1 MRRLDEPA
9 FRAILWHC
17 KSGPPCLAGLSPE
30 TQTRA
35 LRLAPLLAPTMN
47 RRDFIKS
54 ATLTATAF
62 AAVAPV
68 ALRAESAAARP
79 HKKAI
84 MWGTVPGKGTV
95 LEKMKAVKEAGFHG
109 AEMNSHMD
117 QTEVLKA
124 RDETGLEIPSVCND
138 RHWGKPLS
146 SPNPKVREEG
156 LEALKQTLRDAK
168 AYGANSILLVPGT
181 VGKDTTYQE
190 CWDRSIV
197 EIRKAIP
204 LAEELGVKISCEN
217 VWNSFLTEQDQALA
231 YLEAINSPWVGWH
244 FDCGNI
250 IRYGDPIE
258 WIKKLGPRIN
268 RVHVKEY
275 SRDKAM
281 RSGDVGKGFEAP
293 LLTGANNWPGI
304 IKALAGIGYTNYLI
318 TEQGGTLA
326 ELSAALDKIIAS

>member
-1 MRRLDEPA
+1 
-9 FRAILWHC
+9 
-17 KSGPPCLAGLSPE
+17 
-30 TQTRA
+30 
-35 LRLAPLLAPTMN
+35 MN
-47 RRDFIKS
+47 RRDFLKS
-54 ATLTATAF
+54 ATLTVTTL
-62 AAVAPV
+62 AALAPA
-68 ALRAESAAARP
+68 ALRAESSAVRA

-84 MWGTVPGKGTV
+84 MWGTVSAKGSV
-95 LEKMKAVKEAGFHG
+95 LDKMKALKEAGFHG
-109 AEMNSHMD
+109 AEMNSHMN
-117 QTEVLKA
+117 QAEVLKA

-138 RHWGKPLS
+138 RHWAKPLS
-146 SPNPKVREEG
+146 SPDPQVREEG

-168 AYGANSILLVPGT
+168 AYGAGSILLVPGT
-181 VGKDTTYQE
+181 VGKDTTHQE

-217 VWNSFLTEQDQALA
+217 VWNNFLTEQDQALA
-231 YLEAINSPWVGWH
+231 YLEAINSPSVGWH

-281 RSGDVGKGFEAP
+281 RAGDVWKGFNVA
-293 LLTGANNWPGI
+293 LLEGANNWPGI
-304 IKALAGIGYTNYLI
+304 MKALAGIGYTNYLI
-318 TEQGGTLA
+318 TEQGGSLA
-326 ELSAALDKIIAS
+326 ELSTALDKIIAS

>member
-1 MRRLDEPA
+1 
-9 FRAILWHC
+9 
-17 KSGPPCLAGLSPE
+17 
-30 TQTRA
+30 
-35 LRLAPLLAPTMN
+35 MN

-54 ATLTATAF
+54 ATLTATTL
-62 AAVAPV
+62 AALAPA
-68 ALRAESAAARP
+68 ALRAESSPARP

-84 MWGTVPGKGTV
+84 MWGTVGAKGSV
-95 LEKMKAVKEAGFHG
+95 LDKMKAVKEAGFHG

-117 QTEVLKA
+117 QAEVLKA
-124 RDETGLEIPSVCND
+124 RDATGLEIPSVCND
-138 RHWGKPLS
+138 RHWAKPLS
-146 SPNPKVREEG
+146 SSDPKVREEG

-168 AYGANSILLVPGT
+168 AYGATSILLVPGT

-190 CWDRSIV
+190 CWDRSIA
-197 EIRKAIP
+197 EMRKAIP

-217 VWNSFLTEQDQALA
+217 VWNSFITEQDQALA
-231 YLEAINSPWVGWH
+231 YLEAINSPVVGWH

-281 RSGDVGKGFEAP
+281 KTGDVWKGFGVP
-293 LLTGANNWPGI
+293 LLEGANNWPGI
-304 IKALAGIGYTNYLI
+304 MKALAGVGYTNFLI
-318 TEQGGTLA
+318 TEQGGSLTD
-326 ELSAALDKIIAS
+326 LSAALDKIIAS